1 MFLICLEAYECS
13 GRAGNAILQID
24 SAALTLT
31 TALVCFLHP
40 HPLHFPC
47 FACFACFALLCSSLW
62 AEPVGS
68 TSGLD
73 VSLATHTGRVCLLA
87 CVGILKVCD
96 GSVIDHKQ
104 TIM

>member
-1 MFLICLEAYECS
+1 MHGSHI
-13 GRAGNAILQID
+13 
-24 SAALTLT
+24 
-31 TALVCFLHP
+31 
-40 HPLHFPC
+40 
-47 FACFACFALLCSSLW
+47 
-62 AEPVGS
+62 S
-68 TSGLD
+68 TSADSHLAGREAKDDSDPTGLD